1 LRDLAHTLSAVTGLS
16 FAGDVPVT
24 SAEPAQPWNRRGY
37 MYIDPT
43 AGSLVLQVLAAGA
56 LSALAVF
63 ARLREGLK
71 QFFRSLLP
79 RRWAQKR

>member
-1 LRDLAHTLSAVTGLS
+1 
-16 FAGDVPVT
+16 
-24 SAEPAQPWNRRGY
+24 

-43 AGSLVLQVLAAGA
+43 AGSLVLQVLAAGV
-56 LSALAVF
+56 LSAVAVF

-71 QFFRSLLP
+71 QAFRSLLP

>member
-1 LRDLAHTLSAVTGLS
+1 
-16 FAGDVPVT
+16 
-24 SAEPAQPWNRRGY
+24 

-56 LSALAVF
+56 LSAVAVF
-63 ARLREGLK
+63 SRLREGLK
-71 QFFRSLLP
+71 NFLRPLLP

>member
-1 LRDLAHTLSAVTGLS
+1 MVPLRARDSH
-16 FAGDVPVT
+16 AGRT
-24 SAEPAQPWNRRGY
+24 ESWNLRGH

-56 LSALAVF
+56 LSAVAVF
-63 ARLREGLK
+63 GRLREGLK

>member
-1 LRDLAHTLSAVTGLS
+1 MTLLRARDSH
-16 FAGDVPVT
+16 AGRT
-24 SAEPAQPWNRRGY
+24 ESWNLRGH

-56 LSALAVF
+56 LSALAIF
-63 ARLREGLK
+63 GRLREGLK